1 MSTKKNSINEI
12 INLITRWVSEIQS
25 SNALNY
31 YDINKVSEG
40 TAMKLLNMVFH
51 YNLKD
56 LNHIES
62 NYPGVD
68 LGDDENGI
76 AIQVTSQTDSKK
88 VRNSLEKFYGKGLD
102 KTYPNGMKLFSLG
115 IKKNNIRQIEDYAE
129 RFDVKKDI
137 MNFTN
142 VIKEIEKLYD
152 SDNGKFLEIS
162 NFLHEEF
169 GDKKYSKPL
178 LNFQDISHKLSFY
191 NDTFRKIHADDCEK
205 FISYTCVYNNQ
216 TFNVDDFIGNGLP
229 SDKLVILGSSGLGKS
244 MLSKKLALHALSQNC
259 IPVFIEAKYFES
271 DLESLLYREVKILG
285 YENAGMFFQTCT
297 KIGKNPLLIID
308 GLNECSQSNKARLIV
323 QLLEIYKQYDT
334 KLIISTQNFDNM
346 LSDLNASII
355 SLDFPDLKTKKAIAA
370 NFGFV
375 DNKLEP
381 LLKLA
386 STNFEA
392 AVIGEL
398 GSQGLQT
405 ISRFNLFDLF
415 VRKRLLDNNHSVVF
429 LSSVAEFLSDHITFS
444 ISRRQIESILINN
457 NLDTKIFKQCISSG
471 VLKQKMDRF
480 SFSHEILLKFFIA
493 DSVSR
498 FSVNPR
504 LIADQM
510 MLPKNKDKQLLIL
523 GSIEDR
529 TTLLKV
535 LETVEEPMT
544 IYDIVMGECGQL
556 AKQWG
561 ENKLDMV
568 ISKLKSESKKL
579 EFILYND
586 KNCPVIVSEESLLKW
601 EPQELSFVF
610 TIPELL
616 TTGLF
621 FEEMLGI
628 VGIMDQTC
636 SNPKKIISETEASSN
651 KFFSTRFSLCFADY
665 FGSRGPRPVISRL
678 FKTLHSGFMAFNDGD
693 GISAEQIDQVV
704 KRGNISDGELFLL
717 LLLSRWR
724 DEKLKLLFPII
735 SDILKNKWKKKPY
748 HLKVEILQKI
758 AFCYEGNI
766 QKKELIESLSVIHS
780 EAENVFMSSMIFDS
794 LSEIGALED
803 DEIAYE
809 ETVNTDLQK
818 FLKDSENDEYYTE
831 VYGIYHC
838 QFDHPY
844 SKAFSLAISKLNEN
858 ELKTFYKMALKGI
871 NFDLFGIS
879 LLLKAEYILGQ
890 DCCHYLKKFFEQPLS
905 ESTWPQETM
914 NCCITSYIFL
924 GIYKYPLYDLKE
936 NKNNEIDILIHTC
949 GKIFYWLNRVDL
961 RLESRIEN
969 CKDLLNLLFHEKSEF
984 LIDLLR
990 QVHRA
995 LNSYIISNRFQ
1006 NDGINTIYDYFQKK
1020 ILTIARYSIQNPA
1033 SQKTIYL
1040 HSQQNEI
1047 LMYSISLVEKF
1058 GNEMDIEL
1066 LFKLTDDQIY
1076 GSAAVSAIKTLS
1088 QK

>member
-1 MSTKKNSINEI
+1 MSSKKNSINEI

-25 SNALNY
+25 NNALNY

-40 TAMKLLNMVFH
+40 TAMKLLNMVFS
-51 YNLKD
+51 YKLKD

-62 NYPGVD
+62 NFPGID
-68 LGDDENGI
+68 LGDEENGI
-76 AIQVTSQTDSKK
+76 AIQITSQTDSKK
-88 VRNSLEKFYGKGLD
+88 IKNSLEKFYSKGLD
-102 KTYPNGMKLFSLG
+102 KIYPNGMKLFSLS
-115 IKKNNIRQIEDYAE
+115 IQKKNISQIKAYEE
-129 RFDVKKDI
+129 RFDVKKDVI
-137 MNFTN
+137 NFTN
-142 VIKEIEKLYD
+142 LIKEIEKLYD
-152 SDNGKFLEIS
+152 SNNDKFIEIY

-169 GDKKYSKPL
+169 GNKKDSRPF
-178 LNFQDISHKLSFY
+178 LNFQDVSHKLSFY
-191 NDTFRKIHADDCEK
+191 NDAFRKIHAADCEK

-216 TFNVDDFIGNGLP
+216 TFNVDDFIDNGLP
-229 SDKLVILGSSGLGKS
+229 SDKIIILGSSGLGKS
-244 MLSKKLALHALSQNC
+244 MLSKKLALHAINQNY

-285 YENAGMFFQTCT
+285 YQNAGMFFQACKT
-297 KIGKNPLLIID
+297 IGKNPLLLID
-308 GLNECSQSNKARLIV
+308 GLNECSESNKARLIV
-323 QLLEIYKQYDT
+323 QLMEINKQYNT
-334 KLIISTQNFDNM
+334 KLIISTQSFDNM

-355 SLDFPDLKTKKAIAA
+355 SIDFPDLETKKAIAG

-375 DNKLEP
+375 DNKMEP

-386 STNFEA
+386 TTNFEA

-415 VRKRLLDNNHSVVF
+415 VRKKLLDNNHCVVF
-429 LSSVAEFLSDHITFS
+429 LSSAAEFLSENITFS
-444 ISRRQIESILINN
+444 ISRRQIESILADN
-457 NLDTKIFKQCISSG
+457 NLDSKILKQCISSG
-471 VLKQKMDRF
+471 ILKQKIDRF
-480 SFSHEILLKFFIA
+480 SFSHEILLNFFIA
-493 DSVSR
+493 DSISR
-498 FSVNPR
+498 FSVSSKSLAN
-504 LIADQM
+504 QT

-535 LETVEEPMT
+535 LEIIEEPKM

-561 ENKLDMV
+561 ENKLDKV
-568 ISKLKSESKKL
+568 ISKLESESKNL
-579 EFILYND
+579 EFILYDD

-601 EPQELSFVF
+601 ESQELSFVL

-616 TTGLF
+616 AKGLF

-628 VGIMDQTC
+628 VRIMNQTC
-636 SNPKKIISETEASSN
+636 SNPKKIISEKEASSN

-665 FGSRGPRPVISRL
+665 FGSRGPRPVVSRL

-693 GISAEQIDQVV
+693 GISVEQIDQVV
-704 KRGNISDGELFLL
+704 KKGNVSDGELLLL

-748 HLKVEILQKI
+748 HLKIEILQKV

-766 QKKELIESLSVIHS
+766 QKKALIESLSEIHS
-780 EAENVFMSSMIFDS
+780 DADNVFMSSMIFDS

-818 FLKDSENDEYYTE
+818 FLKDSDNEEYCTE

-844 SKAFSLAISKLNEN
+844 SNAFGLAISKLNEK
-858 ELKTFYKMALKGI
+858 EIRIFYTMALKGV
-871 NFDLFGIS
+871 NFDLFGMS
-879 LLLKAEYILGQ
+879 LLMQAEYVLGK
-890 DCCHYLKKFFEQPLS
+890 DCCHYLKKFFDQPLS
-905 ESTWPQETM
+905 TSSMPRETM
-914 NCCITSYIFL
+914 SCCITSYILL
-924 GIYKYPLYDLKE
+924 GIYKFSLYDLRE
-936 NKNNEIDILIHTC
+936 SEKNEVDILIHAC

-961 RLESRIEN
+961 KIESRIEN
-969 CKDLLNLLFHEKSEF
+969 CENLLNLLFQEKSEF

-995 LNSYIISNRFQ
+995 LYSYKMSNLFQ
-1006 NDGINTIYDYFQKK
+1006 NKEINTIYDYFQKR
-1020 ILTIARYSIQNPA
+1020 ILTLARYSIQNPA

-1066 LFKLTDDQIY
+1066 LFELTDDQIY

-1088 QK
+1088 HK